1 VTITLTAPTATG
13 SGIHIAAF
21 LAPFVPANIATAAR
35 YLGDPGT
42 STIGATPTMFQVT
55 IPANTSI
62 DLVVFSASVSPE
74 NQGAAYTITVAPG
87 TGCTLTGV
95 LGTAPSGN
103 SCVF

>member
-1 VTITLTAPTATG
+1 VTITLTSAAAVG
-13 SGIHIAAF
+13 SGIHVAAF

-42 STIGATPTMFQVT
+42 STLGTTPTTFQVT

-62 DLVVFSASVSPE
+62 DLVVFAAGVSPQ
-74 NQGAAYTITVAPG
+74 NQGTAYTITVSPG
-87 TGCTLTGV
+87 TGCTLNGV